1 MSNHVPGS
9 LFIHLSFLPKGGGEM
24 THSGVGGPPSLKN
37 IAALN

>member
-1 MSNHVPGS
+1 MFLV
-9 LFIHLSFLPKGGGEM
+9 LSSSVFSPQGGGEM

>member
-9 LFIHLSFLPKGGGEM
+9 LFIHLSSPQGGEEM